1 MYSSEH
7 EASNSVR
14 EQDFL
19 SEKRGA
25 TAADR
30 GKT

>member
-1 MYSSEH
+1 MYSSEYD
-7 EASNSVR
+7 ASNSVR

-25 TAADR
+25 TTADC